1 VEPPTRAVAER
12 LLTSQQPPLNW
23 DRFAEALAH
32 GQCTRLAGDLG
43 ALQAAVT
50 AVDASLSG
58 PGFWGSTGLLLFA
71 CRQALRYADLFPER
85 IPIVDD
91 GSCDRGAASRVV
103 EWTQAQC
110 LCILCNAFL
119 CSWPQRTSHNCH
131 CTERAAL
138 ALALPSINFDEM
150 HCARGNFGPQQA
162 KCEMFLHYLAKQQT
176 RLQSGD
182 ELTRMLRFVRH
193 KIALTEDGVMAAAA
207 VAGVRAEPG
216 WLRSTRPLRPVEVR
230 PLRESIDEAKD
241 MLRADFANESIGG
254 GSSCYYL
261 GVDNHA

>member
-1 VEPPTRAVAER
+1 M
-12 LLTSQQPPLNW
+12 
-23 DRFAEALAH
+23 
-32 GQCTRLAGDLG
+32 
-43 ALQAAVT
+43 
-50 AVDASLSG
+50 
-58 PGFWGSTGLLLFA
+58 LLFA
-71 CRQALRYADLFPER
+71 CRQALRYPELFPEQ

-91 GSCDRGAASRVV
+91 GSCERGAASRVV

-119 CSWPQRTSHNCH
+119 CSWPQRTSQNCH
-131 CTERAAL
+131 CTETAAR

-162 KCEMFLHYLAKQQT
+162 KCEMFLHYLAKQQA
-176 RLQSGD
+176 RVQSGD

-193 KIALTEDGVMAAAA
+193 KIALTQDGAMAAAKAAAANDSNGSSGAAAAA
-207 VAGVRAEPG
+207 VAGVRPEPG

-254 GSSCYYL
+254 AWIHRLLHVKPISL
-261 GVDNHA
+261 G